1 MSTEEKQR
9 VLEELQVTQED
20 RDKIAQ
26 ETVGQFDNELYKKA
40 RADRLTASKF
50 GEVVKRRPT
59 TSPEALVKRI
69 LSQDHINVPSI
80 NYGKENE
87 SVAIRLFEAGM
98 NIPVQRT
105 GLHIDV
111 VNPYLAA
118 SPDGLIG
125 DDSVIEVTCCKK
137 ANDNGWNLLDIT
149 KDKALCLELTKE
161 NEIKL
166 KKNHN
171 IYYQIQGQLN
181 ITNRKMCYFV
191 VFINE
196 STELHIERIERDS
209 DLWTN
214 EMLPKLKDFYMS
226 NVLPEILI
234 SSIPVWYPV
243 CSYGISHIVPFVLS
257 WTGVERYHTLNSSRF
272 EDIGIKLDSAVLLHG
287 IIENHGNLSH
297 CAQTFIEQGKVEFEA
312 RYYWKK
318 ASIVEVGT
326 VSNDGLITHLIPCI
340 EWQRLE
346 EIIAWHARV
355 AHIAQ
360 CHCWPRTV
368 K

>member
-9 VLEELQVTQED
+9 VLNELQVTQEE

-26 ETVGQFDNELYKKA
+26 ETVGQFDNEIYRSA
-40 RADRLTASKF
+40 RANRLTASKF
-50 GEVVKRRPT
+50 GEVVKRRTT
-59 TSPEALVKRI
+59 TSPETLVKRI
-69 LSQDHINVPSI
+69 LSQDHINVPAI

-125 DDSVIEVTCCKK
+125 DDSLIEVTCCKK

-149 KDKALCLELTKE
+149 KDKALCLELTNE

-209 DLWTN
+209 NLWTN

-226 NVLPEILI
+226 NVLPEI
-234 SSIPVWYPV
+234 
-243 CSYGISHIVPFVLS
+243 
-257 WTGVERYHTLNSSRF
+257 
-272 EDIGIKLDSAVLLHG
+272 
-287 IIENHGNLSH
+287 
-297 CAQTFIEQGKVEFEA
+297 TFIEQGKVEFEA

-326 VSNDGLITHLIPCI
+326 VHSTVSNDGLITHLIPCI

-346 EIIAWHARV
+346 EIIAWCARV